1 MLWLRGAPGAVPV
14 QRRDVS
20 DVQLLPE
27 HQELL
32 GDQDHLRLHLA
43 AGDHR
48 RLRHAVAGCGRAAE
62 KGTSGLRRYRKCI
75 RRADGFIHSVIL
87 SVMQCTHMLCTVL
100 LSDELAGISAQ
111 RSVAT
116 SWPCTDSVP

>member
-48 RLRHAVAGCGRAAE
+48 RLRHAVARCGRAAE
-62 KGTSGLRRYRKCI
+62 KGTSRDCGDTEN
-75 RRADGFIHSVIL
+75 ASVEPMA
-87 SVMQCTHMLCTVL
+87 SFTV
-100 LSDELAGISAQ
+100 
-111 RSVAT
+111 
-116 SWPCTDSVP
+116 